1 MPESRSTAVRKK
13 RLPAEERQEVL
24 LHAATEVFLEK
35 GYAAANLDD
44 IIRRAG
50 GSRRTIYTQFGG
62 KEGLFKAL
70 VTEVATRALAPMRE
84 SADMEGGLE
93 EALFYFADRLLSALF
108 TPSGLDL
115 SRLAM
120 ADGSRF
126 PELAKVYFV
135 SGPQTARAGLAALLD
150 AAKERGEI
158 TCPDTMMAAS
168 QFVGM
173 LRDNCY
179 LEVLLKLRPAPEQ
192 HEREALVRS
201 AVGIFLH
208 GIREQKS

>member
-1 MPESRSTAVRKK
+1 MTESPSTARRKK

-24 LHAATEVFLEK
+24 LHAAAEVFLEK
-35 GYAAANLDD
+35 GYEAANLDD
-44 IIRRAG
+44 IISRAG

-84 SADMEGGLE
+84 PADMEGNLE
-93 EALFYFADRLLSALF
+93 DALFGFADRLLSALF

-126 PELAKVYFV
+126 PELAKVYFAT
-135 SGPQTARAGLAALLD
+135 GPQSAVAGLAVLLD

-158 TCPDTMMAAS
+158 SCPDTSTAAS

-173 LRDNCY
+173 LRDNLY
-179 LEVLLKLRPAPEQ
+179 LEVLFRLRPAPEQ
-192 HEREALVRS
+192 HEKEALIKS

-208 GIREQKS
+208 GLSGPSF